1 MQPTVST
8 TVSLNLKF
16 SLKGVTPSSLPAL
29 KPAIRSSTA
38 RLLKVLESCVGE
50 PVFDSGSGAVS
61 LFHSSSLAEG
71 RGFRAL
77 QGGGALGVSV
87 PVNGESQT
95 MFNTSLAGATPVS
108 SALQVYQAV
117 TQAASVNKGSTFAS
131 NLGRLIVASN
141 TTAFSSLV
149 VTGLSV
155 AVPNNPHFVPTPK
168 PSPAPTPVLPQPTT
182 PAASSPQATAQ
193 ASSLPAIIGGTVG
206 GVIFIAALFGLWYF
220 RKHKALAKM
229 MSYVADS
236 FSANRSAASATTT
249 AAASVNLRRVTKPDR
264 SRAAAAATTAAPV
277 NLRRVTKPASVK
289 SKLKSG
295 EVPVKTARSPFS
307 SARQIFVSAQ
317 SAGQGALAFFKG
329 KSGDAAQTDA
339 PRRSTPT
346 TTASKKVIKAE
357 RPAFK
362 AKPKPKPKPDLKS
375 TKATKT
381 TKNATKSGLWSF
393 F

>member
-16 SLKGVTPSSLPAL
+16 SLKGVAPSSLPAL
-29 KPAIRSSTA
+29 KPAIKSSTA

-61 LFHSSSLAEG
+61 LFRSRSLAEG

-77 QGGGALGVSV
+77 MGGGALDVSV

-95 MFNTSLAGATPVS
+95 MFNTSLAGASPVS

-117 TQAASVNKGSTFAS
+117 TQAASVNKGTTFAS

-155 AVPNNPHFVPTPK
+155 AVPNNPHFMPTPK
-168 PSPAPTPVLPQPTT
+168 PSPAPTAMLPPSTT

-236 FSANRSAASATTT
+236 FSANRSRAAATTT

-264 SRAAAAATTAAPV
+264 SRAAATTTAAPV

-289 SKLKSG
+289 SNLKSG
-295 EVPVKTARSPFS
+295 EVPIKPARSPFS

-339 PRRSTPT
+339 PRRSTT
-346 TTASKKVIKAE
+346 TTTTSKKVIKAE

-362 AKPKPKPKPDLKS
+362 AKPKPKPKSDLKS
-375 TKATKT
+375 TKT
-381 TKNATKSGLWSF
+381 TKSAKNTKSGLWSF